1 MTLLSNALKRVIGAT
16 ISFFG
21 VITLTFFVM
30 NIASGD
36 PVLSTV
42 GERYNEETLEQFR
55 KELYLDKPLL
65 LQYSY

>member
-30 NIASGD
+30 NIAPDD

-42 GERYNEETLEQFR
+42 GEKYKEETLDPFR